1 MELVGASRAVG
12 LLDFYVFP
20 PTGRSSRNII
30 YLGLPK
36 TIKRVIYGDGGE
48 KKSSVCH
55 DEGAG
60 INNDQDTGAV

>member
-1 MELVGASRAVG
+1 MELVGASLAVE
-12 LLDFYVFP
+12 LLDFSCLP
-20 PTGRSSRNII
+20 AHGEIIRNII

-36 TIKRVIYGDGGE
+36 TIKRVLYGDGGE